1 MSSSIKKAGMVIT
14 TTRPMY
20 IIQIRRKRTNGFFMH
35 WELGILK
42 RQKKSKMNWIWNM
55 NKNQTA
61 IINHPKQSSMRVSS
75 RS

>member
-1 MSSSIKKAGMVIT
+1 MVIT

-20 IIQIRRKRTNGFFMH
+20 IIRFEEKGQTDFH
-35 WELGILK
+35 ALGTRDFEK
-42 RQKKSKMNWIWNM
+42 AKKSKMNWIWNM